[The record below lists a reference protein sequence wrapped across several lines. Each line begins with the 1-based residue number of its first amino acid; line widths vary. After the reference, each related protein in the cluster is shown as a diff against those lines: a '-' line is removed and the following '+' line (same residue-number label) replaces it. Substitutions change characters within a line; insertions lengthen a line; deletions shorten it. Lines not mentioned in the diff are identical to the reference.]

1 MEDVYPTDVQSKIS
15 LMMLNNPD
23 DIMDIDNCNT
33 YRDLCLADPKMCYHM
48 KYNER
53 LKECSDRTQVFIRTF
68 LNRENGFENRWR
80 LDFGTV
86 HEMIMDEL
94 PSNLFTP
101 DFRYNLNEGIEDLL
115 EDTDIDI
122 PYIGRVDAPIVVS
135 KLYEL
140 MKTSPVF
147 FDTVHSLFDDP
158 KNNRIKKESKKKEL
172 IEKMFRFFLLRL
184 MNRDDKAPLRYKRLS
199 RGISDGYH
207 FYNNGNTEWASSKR
221 GKAILLQ
228 KQRQYFAKLRDR
240 LLISD
245 EEIIDIINEQDTFK
259 PKPFNVFLK
268 NEHKPDYRK
277 KLTKKKTQSKKT
289 KSKKT
294 KSKKTKSK
302 SKKIKDW
309 RYIDDMG
316 GIQGPFTKEQI
327 REWVE
332 IGYLNIDRQ
341 ITSDEGENPSF
352 SRIDSFPELISGIN
366 ILPPEPEPEPEPEPL
381 RSRTLS
387 KSNSFD
393 RWLETQDVNQS
404 DYSPFYWEEIV
415 KPGLQQYKTL

>member
-1 MEDVYPTDVQSKIS
+1 MEDVYPTDVQNKIS
-15 LMMLNNPD
+15 LMTLNNPD

-33 YRDLCLADPKMCYHM
+33 YRGLCLADPKMCYHM
-48 KYNER
+48 KYNEK

-68 LNRENGFENRWR
+68 LNRESGFEDRWR
-80 LDFGTV
+80 LDFITV
-86 HEMIMDEL
+86 PDMIMEEL
-94 PSNLFTP
+94 PHNSFTF
-101 DFRYNLNEGIEDLL
+101 DFRYDLDYGIEELL
-115 EDTDIDI
+115 ERHNPDISYEDF
-122 PYIGRVDAPIVVS
+122 PVS

-140 MKTSPVF
+140 MKTNPVF
-147 FDTVHSLFDDP
+147 FNEVQSFFDDP

-184 MNRDDKAPLRYKRLS
+184 MNRDDKAPLRYKQLIQKITYS
-199 RGISDGYH
+199 
-207 FYNNGNTEWASSKR
+207 YNSYTNYIDRRAYFN
-221 GKAILLQ
+221 LL
-228 KQRQYFAKLRDR
+228 KDKL
-240 LLISD
+240 LLISG
-245 EEIIDIINEQDTFK
+245 EEITKIFNGQDTFK

-268 NEHKPDYRK
+268 NEHKPDYRRTLK
-277 KLTKKKTQSKKT
+277 K
-289 KSKKT
+289 KKT

-302 SKKIKDW
+302 SKKIKNW

-341 ITSDEGENPSF
+341 ITSDEGENPLF

-381 RSRTLS
+381 RRSRSRSRT

-393 RWLETQDVNQS
+393 RWLKTQPIEKE
-404 DYSPFYWEEIV
+404 DYSPFYWDEIV
-415 KPGLQQYKTL
+415 KPGLLQHYKTL